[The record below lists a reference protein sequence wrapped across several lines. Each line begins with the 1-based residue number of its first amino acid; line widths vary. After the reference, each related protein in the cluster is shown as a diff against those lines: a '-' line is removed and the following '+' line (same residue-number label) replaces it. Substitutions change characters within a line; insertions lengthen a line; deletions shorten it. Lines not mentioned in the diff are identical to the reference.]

1 MPLANS
7 VNASQTGFQSL
18 NAATGVWNGRS
29 LTPGAGISITNQDG
43 TGGNPVITATG
54 MTPDPFGTV
63 YLVDDFL
70 YGAASSIGNM
80 NWQAIGGSGDVAQNG
95 TSTHPGIFRVGTNGT
110 AGSIVMGGD
119 SSGNTPNPIIIG
131 GGAITADFLV
141 NISATNNGT
150 MCIGLGAGS
159 TTGGAEPTSG
169 VYFLYNSATNSG
181 NWVGKTANASSRT
194 SANSAVAVVG
204 NTWVRLTITVNAAG
218 TSASFFVNN
227 VEIANSPLATNLPTA
242 SISPRLSNTGGT
254 AGGGADLSI
263 DLFVLTIALTTPR

>member
-1 MPLANS
+1 MALGNS
-7 VNASQTGFQSL
+7 INASQTGFQSL
-18 NAATGVWNGRS
+18 NATTGAWNGRS

-43 TGGNPVITATG
+43 TGGNPVITSTG

-63 YLVDDFL
+63 YLIDDFL
-70 YGAASSIGNM
+70 FGENPVGNM
-80 NWQAIGGSGDVAQNG
+80 NWLETGGSSTTPLNG
-95 TSTHPGIFRVGTNGT
+95 TSTHPGIYRVGTNSSGGTIIMGGGTT
-110 AGSIVMGGD
+110 AGD
-119 SSGNTPNPIIIG
+119 PCPIIIG
-131 GGAITADFLV
+131 GGTITADFLV

-159 TTGGAEPTSG
+159 TTGNIEPADG

-181 NWVGKTANASSRT
+181 NWVGKTANASTRS

-204 NTWVRLTITVNAAG
+204 NTWVRLTIVINAAG

-227 VEIANSPLATNLPTA
+227 VQIANSPLATNLPTA
-242 SISPRLSNTGGT
+242 AISPRLSNTGGT

-263 DLFVLTIALTTPR
+263 DLFVLTIALTASR